1 MGVSVWTLRAAAR
14 RIGLPVKK
22 TIRGPVYDLTEG
34 QVEKLK
40 AGLHGKRGRP
50 PRREA
55 L

>member
-1 MGVSVWTLRAAAR
+1 MTIEVVGFFDS
-14 RIGLPVKK
+14 